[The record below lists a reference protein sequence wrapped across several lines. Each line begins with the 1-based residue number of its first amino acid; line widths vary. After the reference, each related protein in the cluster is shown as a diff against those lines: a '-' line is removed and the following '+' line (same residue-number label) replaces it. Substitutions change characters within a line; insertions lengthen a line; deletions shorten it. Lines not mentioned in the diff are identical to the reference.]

1 MVKGRQQTPIFKAKS
16 PGFLRFIFPGSAVH
30 FCLHTL
36 IFAPN
41 FKKGMRFRLLKY
53 FAATFYFLICSFFLN
68 PAIAQD
74 HGKEN
79 GENGE
84 SKKAF
89 NAKEIIFGHVLDAH
103 EFHFMDIKNEDGTHH
118 PVSIPLPVIL
128 YSPQRGMDFF
138 MSSKFHHGEHAYKD
152 YIILTDE
159 TIKERGLDP
168 KKYSAQ
174 QIVPVNGDGEID
186 PAVTVYDLS
195 LTRNVVQMLL
205 ALIIFVWIMIAIAKR
220 YKKGEGVTTAPKGV
234 QGFFEPIIVFIKD
247 DVAKPNL
254 GHAYAKYLPYLLT
267 VFFFILINNIFGLIP
282 GTANVTGNIAF
293 TIVLGLISFAVIL
306 GSSNKHY
313 WGHIFNPPG
322 MPLWVKFILVPVE
335 FVSVFVKPMA
345 LIIRL
350 FANMVAGHIII
361 ICLIS
366 LIFIFSA
373 MNKTVGIA
381 TSPVAIAFTIFIY
394 FIEILVAFLQAY
406 IFTMLTAVFIGQAR
420 EGGHD
425 HHAEDKHTV
434 AGYDDPVIV

>member
-1 MVKGRQQTPIFKAKS
+1 MGMIFRHLKSFSAAAFIIIFTFFITPVFAQHDSGKHIQQ
-16 PGFLRFIFPGSAVH
+16 
-30 FCLHTL
+30 
-36 IFAPN
+36 APP
-41 FKKGMRFRLLKY
+41 KK
-53 FAATFYFLICSFFLN
+53 
-68 PAIAQD
+68 
-74 HGKEN
+74 E
-79 GENGE
+79 
-84 SKKAF
+84 AF

-103 EFHFMDIKNEDGTHH
+103 EFHFMDIKNEDGTKH

-128 YSPQRGMDFF
+128 YSPQRGFDFF
-138 MSSKFHHGEHAYKD
+138 MSSKFGHGHETHNGYA
-152 YIILTDE
+152 ILTE
-159 TIKERGLDP
+159 ESIVHRGLDP

-174 QIVPVNGDGEID
+174 QIVAVNEKGEID
-186 PAVTVYDLS
+186 PSVTVYDIS

-205 ALIIFVWIMIAIAKR
+205 ALIIFVWIMLKIAKK
-220 YKKGEGVTTAPKGV
+220 YKKGDGVITAPKGV

-254 GHAYAKYLPYLLT
+254 GHSYMKYLPYLLT
-267 VFFFILINNIFGLIP
+267 VFFFILINNVFGLIP

-306 GSSNKHY
+306 ASSNKHY

-373 MNKTVGIA
+373 MNKVIGIA
-381 TSPVAIAFTIFIY
+381 ASPVAIGFTIFIY

-420 EGGHD
+420 EGA
-425 HHAEDKHTV
+425 HHEEVHAAH
-434 AGYDDPVIV
+434 

>member
-1 MVKGRQQTPIFKAKS
+1 MIIRLFKS
-16 PGFLRFIFPGSAVH
+16 FTITVF
-30 FCLHTL
+30 TL
-36 IFAPN
+36 IFA
-41 FKKGMRFRLLKY
+41 
-53 FAATFYFLICSFFLN
+53 FFTS
-68 PAIAQD
+68 A
-74 HGKEN
+74 
-79 GENGE
+79 
-84 SKKAF
+84 AF

-103 EFHFMDIKNEDGTHH
+103 EFHFMEIKNEDGTEH

-128 YSPQRGMDFF
+128 YSPQKGLDVF
-138 MSSKFHHGEHAYKD
+138 MSSRFHHGEEAYKN
-152 YIILTDE
+152 YIILTE
-159 TIKERGLDP
+159 KKIEELKLDP

-174 QIVPVNGDGEID
+174 QIVAVNETGEID
-186 PAVTVYDLS
+186 PSVTVYDIS

-205 ALIIFVWIMIAIAKR
+205 ALLIFVWIMIRIAKR
-220 YKKGEGVTTAPKGV
+220 YKKGDGVTTAPNGT
-234 QGFFEPIIVFIKD
+234 QGFFEPIIMFIRD

-254 GHAYAKYLPYLLT
+254 GHQYPKYLPYLLT
-267 VFFFILINNIFGLIP
+267 VFFFILINNVFGLIP

-293 TIVLGLISFAVIL
+293 TMVLGLISFAVIL
-306 GSSNKHY
+306 ASSNKHY

-373 MNKTVGIA
+373 MNKGVGIGA
-381 TSPVAIAFTIFIY
+381 SPVAIGFTIFIY

-425 HHAEDKHTV
+425 HHEEDKHTV
-434 AGYDDPVIV
+434 VGYNDPAIL